1 MTFLWR
7 AYCGSTGSGY
17 GMILFPEI
25 YSGAIFNSILS
36 SIFPESFLHF
46 LYKFGSDIEYITN
59 DRNREVFFQH
69 IFRGGEISLFYSFF
83 TPFFYSVLPHFFYSD
98 LNSFF
103 FTGFS
108 QLITQ

>member
-1 MTFLWR
+1 MR
-7 AYCGSTGSGY
+7 NGSIRPGFGLIPLQET
-17 GMILFPEI
+17 

-69 IFRGGEISLFYSFF
+69 IFGGGEISLFSFF
-83 TPFFYSVLPHFFYSD
+83 SPAFFNPFLTSFFYSA

-103 FTGFS
+103 SAKIG
-108 QLITQ
+108 

>member
-7 AYCGSTGSGY
+7 AYCRSTGSGY

-46 LYKFGSDIEYITN
+46 LYKFGCDIEYITN
-59 DRNREVFFQH
+59 DRNREVFFQD
-69 IFRGGEISLFYSFF
+69 IFGGGEIPLFSLLFPDFFYHLIKL
-83 TPFFYSVLPHFFYSD
+83 FFYSVL
-98 LNSFF
+98 
-103 FTGFS
+103 
-108 QLITQ
+108 